1 MRLFLI
7 AVWAVL
13 FVCYFGIFATRLGT
27 WADDVP
33 YHCYRT
39 SGISRPS
46 DRHPFVDHIYI
57 GVTFVFIV
65 TTIAYATILALSS
78 QMSTGTERTHQRI
91 LFVLATINPMTRTQN
106 LIVNI
111 ALLQCPLHIYSI
123 FALRTSNE
131 QYLET
136 GSAEKDWG
144 FGQIVAMVLLA
155 ANILP
160 VVDGVAG
167 SLFLPR
173 SLRDIDTIQTSAKEK
188 MIKLGKKWKAQYF
201 LQTWS
206 MVRLMNISTPMRS
219 R

>member
-1 MRLFLI
+1 
-7 AVWAVL
+7 
-13 FVCYFGIFATRLGT
+13 
-27 WADDVP
+27 
-33 YHCYRT
+33 
-39 SGISRPS
+39 
-46 DRHPFVDHIYI
+46 
-57 GVTFVFIV
+57 
-65 TTIAYATILALSS
+65 
-78 QMSTGTERTHQRI
+78 
-91 LFVLATINPMTRTQN
+91 
-106 LIVNI
+106 
-111 ALLQCPLHIYSI
+111 LHIYSI

-173 SLRDIDTIQTSAKEK
+173 SSRDIDTIQTSAKEK